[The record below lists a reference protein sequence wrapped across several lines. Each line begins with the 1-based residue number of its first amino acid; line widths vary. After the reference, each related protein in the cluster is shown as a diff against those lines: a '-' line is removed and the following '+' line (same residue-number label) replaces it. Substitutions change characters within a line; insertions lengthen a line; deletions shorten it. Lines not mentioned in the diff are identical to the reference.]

1 MGCGHVGILTVD
13 LHLPEG
19 HSLKSKRRE
28 LLRVKNALARRLSCS
43 VAEVDHHDLWQ
54 RARLT
59 LCLVDR
65 TASGAG
71 GRLDDAAR
79 MLHSDPAFQVVGE
92 SSDVLSVDDEP
103 GEWG

>member
-28 LLRVKNALARRLSCS
+28 LLRVKNSLARRLSCS
-43 VAEVDHHDLWQ
+43 VAEVDHHELWQ
-54 RARLT
+54 RSRLT

-71 GRLDDAAR
+71 ERLDDAAR
-79 MLHSDPAFQVVGE
+79 MLHEDPEFQVVGE
-92 SSDVLSVDDEP
+92 ASDLLAVDDDP
-103 GEWG
+103 DEWR